1 MTAHNNAKKGEIAK
15 SVLMP
20 GDPKRAK
27 FIAENFLE
35 DAKLVNEVRGALAFT
50 GKYKGKEVSI
60 MASGMGDGSMGI
72 YSHELFKEY
81 DVDRIIR
88 VGSAGS
94 INDSLKLG
102 DVIAALSASTDSGY
116 LNHYNFPGTFAPT
129 ASANL
134 VKALLKIDDSIILG
148 PIYSTPVFYCDD
160 SYFEPCKR
168 MGLLAVEMEAAA
180 LYANASELGKD
191 AITLLTISDIIGKEE
206 CLTPKQREET
216 FTKMIKTA
224 LELAIYF

>member
-35 DAKLVNEVRGALAFT
+35 NAKLVNDVRGALAFT

-94 INDSLKLG
+94 INDNLKLG

-160 SYFEPCKR
+160 SYFEPCKK

-206 CLTPKQREET
+206 SLTPKEREET
-216 FTKMIKTA
+216 FTKMIRTA

>member
-1 MTAHNNAKKGEIAK
+1 MTPHNNAAKGEIAK

-27 FIAENFLE
+27 FIAESFLE
-35 DAKLVNEVRGALAFT
+35 DAKLVNDVRGALAYT

-94 INDSLKLG
+94 ISDDLKLG
-102 DVIAALSASTDSGY
+102 DVVAALSASTDSGY
-116 LNHYNFPGTFAPT
+116 LNHYNFRGIFAPT
-129 ASANL
+129 ASAKL
-134 VKALLKIDDSIILG
+134 IKALLKIDDTIVLG

-160 SYFEPCKR
+160 SYFEPCKK

-180 LYANASELGKD
+180 LYANAAELGKD

-206 CLTPKQREET
+206 CLTAKEREET
-216 FTKMIKTA
+216 FTKMINTA
-224 LELAIYF
+224 LELAISF

>member
-1 MTAHNNAKKGEIAK
+1 MTCHNSAKKGEIAS

-35 DAKLVNEVRGALAFT
+35 DIKLVNEVRGALTYT
-50 GKYKGKEVSI
+50 GKYKGKEVSV

-72 YSHELFKEY
+72 YSHELFNEY

-88 VGSAGS
+88 VGSAGALS
-94 INDSLKLG
+94 DDLKLG

-116 LNHYNFPGTFAPT
+116 LNHYNFPGVFAPT
-129 ASANL
+129 ASAAL
-134 VKALLKIDDSIILG
+134 VKQLIKLDDEVILG

-160 SYFEPCKR
+160 EYFAPCKK
-168 MGLLAVEMEAAA
+168 MGMLAIEMEAAA
-180 LYANASELGKD
+180 LYANAAELHKD
-191 AITLLTISDIIGKEE
+191 AICLLTISDIIGKEE
-206 CLTPKQREET
+206 NMSSKEREET
-216 FTKMIKTA
+216 FTKMINLA
-224 LELAIYF
+224 LELAISF